1 MLQIS
6 CQEKELSVFA
16 VECRRRRQKADGA
29 CTFPVP
35 ARWNVVQKIIKNP
48 ANLCRLTAKKIQ

>member
-16 VECRRRRQKADGA
+16 VECRRRRQKADGT

-35 ARWNVVQKIIKNP
+35 ARWNVVQKIIK
-48 ANLCRLTAKKIQ
+48 IQLIFAD